1 MVSEPD
7 RHDLYRGL
15 EEQLGKRRAE
25 TFMNMVS
32 SVPWSEVATKADL
45 ERFATK
51 ADLENFATKADLER
65 FATKADL
72 ERFAT
77 KAGLENFAT
86 KADLERMGRK
96 IIMWVFPTVLGTA
109 ALAFAA
115 GRLV

>member
-51 ADLENFATKADLER
+51 ADLERFATKADLER

-72 ERFAT
+72 ES
-77 KAGLENFAT
+77 FAT

>member
-51 ADLENFATKADLER
+51 ADLER

-72 ERFAT
+72 ES
-77 KAGLENFAT
+77 FAT

>member
-51 ADLENFATKADLER
+51 ADLEHFATKADLER
-65 FATKADL
+65 
-72 ERFAT
+72 
-77 KAGLENFAT
+77 FAT

>member
-51 ADLENFATKADLER
+51 ADLES
-65 FATKADL
+65 
-72 ERFAT
+72 
-77 KAGLENFAT
+77 FAT